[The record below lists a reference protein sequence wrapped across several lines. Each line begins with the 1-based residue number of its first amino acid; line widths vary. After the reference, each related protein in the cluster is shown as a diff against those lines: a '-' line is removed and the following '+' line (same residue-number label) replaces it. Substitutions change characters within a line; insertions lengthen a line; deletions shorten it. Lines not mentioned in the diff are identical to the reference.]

1 MPVKYLFKWHLRL
14 PGLALAWGLAAAAY
28 AQTAPAVPAAT
39 TDATEAAKPAPTT
52 LAPIDWRETYA
63 YSLGIQA
70 FHYLYPWVYMPEARW
85 TRTEF
90 VDHQANRF
98 THVRALETAAKTNG
112 GAPNNDTLYS
122 RAWLYVKDEPVIV
135 SVPAISDRYYTLEIV
150 DFMGDNFAYVGTRAT
165 GTKAGNYAV
174 FAKGWKGKLPAGVKA
189 LPPSSTPWVII
200 QGRTFVKDAGDLGA
214 VHAVQDQYQ
223 ITPLSQW
230 GKPGAAARKTP
241 EIWEPL
247 KSKADPLAAWKT
259 INRALTE
266 VAPDPHD
273 ADLMLS
279 FRQFGIGPGLDI
291 DAQSASIKLGLARAA
306 VDGQRIIAQAINTG
320 HLQKNVNGWF
330 YPPMTIGRPTATR
343 DWLFRSMQ
351 ALGGWVANDPEE
363 AVYLNVAQDGTGKP
377 LLGSN
382 RYAIHFKQ
390 GSLPQVKAF
399 WSITLYNPQFNL
411 VANPI
416 DRYAVGDRTGMR
428 PDADGGLTIYVQKDS
443 PGADKESN
451 WLPTPQDGRFLMFL
465 RAYLPGDD
473 LLRQTWQPPLITRIE
488 SESSK

>member
-1 MPVKYLFKWHLRL
+1 MARKQVFQSPLLVAGLVVAGALSTPVQ
-14 PGLALAWGLAAAAY
+14 
-28 AQTAPAVPAAT
+28 AQSVSTAPVASTPAMAET
-39 TDATEAAKPAPTT
+39 PKPAP
-52 LAPIDWRETYA
+52 APVPAPADWRETYA
-63 YSLGIQA
+63 HSLGIQA
-70 FHYLYPWVYMPEARW
+70 FHYLYPWAYMPEARW

-122 RAWLYVKDEPVIV
+122 RAWLYLKDEPVIV

-165 GTKAGNYAV
+165 GTKAGSYAI

-189 LPPSSTPWVII
+189 LPPSSTPWAII
-200 QGRTFVKDAGDLGA
+200 QGRTFVKDATELSA
-214 VHAVQDQYQ
+214 VHAVQDQYK

-230 GKPGAAARKTP
+230 RKPTAVAPKTP

-247 KSKADPLAAWKT
+247 KPKADPLAAWKT
-259 INRALTE
+259 INRALLE
-266 VAPDPHD
+266 VAPDPRD

-279 FRQFGIGPGLDI
+279 FKQLGIGPGLDVE
-291 DAQSASIKLGLARAA
+291 AQPAPIKQGLARAA

-330 YPPMTIGRPTATR
+330 YPPMTIGRPTRTR
-343 DWLFRSMQ
+343 DWLFRAMQ

-363 AVYLNVAQDGTGKP
+363 AIYLNVAQDGAGRP
-377 LLGSN
+377 LLGSQ
-382 RYAIHFKQ
+382 RYVIRFKPD
-390 GSLPQVKAF
+390 GLPKVKAF
-399 WSITLYNPQFNL
+399 WSITMYNPQFNL
-411 VANPI
+411 VDNPI
-416 DRYAVGDRTGMR
+416 NRYAVGDRTGMK

-451 WLPTPQDGRFLMFL
+451 WLPTPPEGRFLMFL
-465 RAYLPGDD
+465 RAYLPGHD
-473 LLRQTWQPPLITRIE
+473 LLRQTWQPPLIVRADAP
-488 SESSK
+488 

>member
-1 MPVKYLFKWHLRL
+1 M
-14 PGLALAWGLAAAAY
+14 
-28 AQTAPAVPAAT
+28 
-39 TDATEAAKPAPTT
+39 
-52 LAPIDWRETYA
+52 
-63 YSLGIQA
+63 
-70 FHYLYPWVYMPEARW
+70 
-85 TRTEF
+85 
-90 VDHQANRF
+90 
-98 THVRALETAAKTNG
+98 
-112 GAPNNDTLYS
+112 
-122 RAWLYVKDEPVIV
+122 KDEPVIV